1 MIGIE
6 MFYTNP
12 ISKED
17 EIIKCY
23 NVKNLKHGRTVTSYY
38 DVEKKQHIML
48 LSEFID
54 HLNVY
59 EVLDEKEI
67 ISRYLA
73 LANDE
78 TLEDIAKED

>member
-6 MFYTNP
+6 AFYTNP
-12 ISKED
+12 ISKE
-17 EIIKCY
+17 EEFIKCY
-23 NVKNLKHGRTVTSYY
+23 NVKNLKCGKTITSYY
-38 DVEKKQHIML
+38 DAEKKQHIML
-48 LSEFID
+48 LSKFVE

-78 TLEDIAKED
+78 TLEDIARED